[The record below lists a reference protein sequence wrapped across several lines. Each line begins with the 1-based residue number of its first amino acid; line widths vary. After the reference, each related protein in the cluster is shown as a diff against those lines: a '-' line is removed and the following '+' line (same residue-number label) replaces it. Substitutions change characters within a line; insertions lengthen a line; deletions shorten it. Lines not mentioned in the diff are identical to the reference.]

1 MYNSDDIDRV
11 KVILIKIDYI
21 LDICDAG
28 IVKVLED
35 KKITRPAIMM
45 HLTSIAEQF
54 SKIKDSEILNNF
66 EDEDIKGAIDTR
78 NFIAHDYEGINLP
91 IIEFII
97 RERLP
102 ILRKEIIKMI
112 DYLGDGL

>member
-1 MYNSDDIDRV
+1 MYSKDNIDRV
-11 KVILIKIDYI
+11 KLILTKIDYI
-21 LDICDAG
+21 LEICDIG
-28 IVKVLED
+28 IVKALADE
-35 KKITRPAIMM
+35 KITRPAILM

-54 SKIKDSEILNNF
+54 SKIKDSNILNNF
-66 EDEDIKGAIDTR
+66 DEEDVKGAINTR

-102 ILRKEIIKMI
+102 ILKNEIEKILK
-112 DYLGDGL
+112 

>member
-21 LDICDAG
+21 LDICTIG
-28 IVKVLED
+28 IVKALED
-35 KKITRPAIMM
+35 KKTTRPAIMM

-54 SKIKDSEILNNF
+54 SKIKSSNILSNF
-66 EDEDIKGAIDTR
+66 NDEDVKGAIDTR

-102 ILRKEIIKMI
+102 ILQKEIHKLIQE
-112 DYLGDGL
+112 

>member
-11 KVILIKIDYI
+11 KLVQTKIIYI
-21 LDICDAG
+21 LDICKNG
-28 IVKVLED
+28 IVIALED
-35 KKITRPAIMM
+35 EKVTRPAILM

-54 SKIKDSEILNNF
+54 SKIKDTNILSNF
-66 EDEDIKGAIDTR
+66 ESEDIKGAIDTR

-97 RERLP
+97 RDRLP
-102 ILRKEIIKMI
+102 ILNKKIKQI
-112 DYLGDGL
+112 LE

>member
-1 MYNSDDIDRV
+1 MYDNDDLDR
-11 KVILIKIDYI
+11 IRLLLLKIDYI
-21 LDICDAG
+21 LDICNNG
-28 IVKVLED
+28 IVIALNDD
-35 KKITRPAIMM
+35 KIKRPAILM

-54 SKIKDSEILNNF
+54 SKIKDKNILNRFNI
-66 EDEDIKGAIDTR
+66 EDIKGAIDTR

-102 ILRKEIIKMI
+102 ILKKIIKEILIS
-112 DYLGDGL
+112 

>member
-1 MYNSDDIDRV
+1 MYNEDDIDRI
-11 KVILIKIDYI
+11 KLILVKIDYI
-21 LDICDAG
+21 LDICNSG
-28 IVKVLED
+28 IIK
-35 KKITRPAIMM
+35 AMM

-54 SKIKDSEILNNF
+54 TKLKDKNILDKF
-66 EDEDIKGAIDTR
+66 DQSDIKGAIDTR

-102 ILRKEIIKMI
+102 IIKNIIEDI
-112 DYLGDGL
+112 I

>member
-1 MYNSDDIDRV
+1 MYNSDDLDRV
-11 KVILIKIDYI
+11 KLILIKIDYI
-21 LDICDAG
+21 LDICTIG
-28 IVKVLED
+28 IVKALED
-35 KKITRPAIMM
+35 EKVTRPAIMM

-54 SKIKDSEILNNF
+54 SKIKDNNILKSFDSE
-66 EDEDIKGAIDTR
+66 DVKGAINTR

-102 ILRKEIIKMI
+102 ILKIEIINII
-112 DYLGDGL
+112 D

>member
-11 KVILIKIDYI
+11 KLILIKIDYI
-21 LDICDAG
+21 LDICNIG
-28 IVKVLED
+28 IVKALED
-35 KKITRPAIMM
+35 EKTTRPAILM

-54 SKIKDSEILNNF
+54 SKIKDLDILNNF
-66 EDEDIKGAIDTR
+66 DDEDIKGAINTR

-102 ILRKEIIKMI
+102 ILRNEINNMI
-112 DYLGDGL
+112 H

>member
-1 MYNSDDIDRV
+1 MKLSMYNDDDLDRV
-11 KVILIKIDYI
+11 KLILKKIQYI
-21 LDICDAG
+21 LDICEVG
-28 IVKVLED
+28 IVKALED
-35 KKITRPAIMM
+35 EKITRPAIMM

-54 SKIKDSEILNNF
+54 SKIKDTQLLNNF
-66 EDEDIKGAIDTR
+66 DNEDVKGTINTR

-102 ILRKEIIKMI
+102 ILKNEIHKII
-112 DYLGDGL
+112 

>member
-1 MYNSDDIDRV
+1 MYNSNEIDRI
-11 KVILIKIDYI
+11 KLILVKIDYI
-21 LDICDAG
+21 LDICIIG
-28 IVKVLED
+28 IVKALED
-35 KKITRPAIMM
+35 EKTTRPAILM

-54 SKIKDSEILNNF
+54 SKIKDSNILSNF
-66 EDEDIKGAIDTR
+66 DEEDVKGAIDTR

-102 ILRKEIIKMI
+102 ILKNEIEKI
-112 DYLGDGL
+112 LQ